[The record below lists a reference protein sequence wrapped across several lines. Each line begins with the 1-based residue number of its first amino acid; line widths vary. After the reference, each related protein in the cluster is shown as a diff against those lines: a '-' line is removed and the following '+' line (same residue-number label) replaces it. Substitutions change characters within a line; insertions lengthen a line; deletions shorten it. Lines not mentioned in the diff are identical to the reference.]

1 MKMLMILLALFVGVQ
16 LLIGL
21 LGVTGVSAVALGFL
35 IVCVC
40 LLFRL
45 FWRA

>member
-1 MKMLMILLALFVGVQ
+1 VKAILIFLALFFGVQ

-35 IVCVC
+35 IVCVG